1 VLSDDIELI
10 IQRDLNR
17 LPVLAEERWLPRRNP
32 ARVPLGLAS
41 ALAVFVAVVALLGVG
56 MTLQAAREA
65 RSTEPPQG
73 ATVGA
78 DFVLVQESPAPFE
91 PTTSVVAGGALTGSP
106 SCPAGQLPWIHVD
119 QKPPGDMPGTGAASA
134 ELAFRRANP
143 TLTQFTMYRWGD
155 TRPASADDPG
165 LRAASGI
172 AWIVAGTDTF
182 IAVAPSFGNPGETN
196 NWFAYPAKFL
206 GCGAPGNRRTRTA
219 PP

>member
-41 ALAVFVAVVALLGVG
+41 ALAVFVAVAALMAVGV
-56 MTLQAAREA
+56 TLQTVREA
-65 RSTEPPQG
+65 RPTEQPQG

-78 DFVLVQESPAPFE
+78 DFVLVQESPAPFK
-91 PTTSVVAGGALTGSP
+91 PTTSIVTGGAFNGSP
-106 SCPAGQLPWIHVD
+106 SCPAGQLPGIHVD
-119 QKPPGDMPGTGAASA
+119 QRPPGDMPGTGSASA

-143 TLTQFTMYRWGD
+143 TITQFTMYRWGD

-172 AWIVAGTDTF
+172 AWIVAGTETF
-182 IAVAPSFGNPGETN
+182 IAVAPSFGRPGETN
-196 NWFAYPAKFL
+196 NWFVYPATFI
-206 GCGAPGNRRTRTA
+206 GCRALPNQRVA

>member
-1 VLSDDIELI
+1 MLSDDIELI

-17 LPVLAEERWLPRRNP
+17 LSVLAEERWLPQRNR

-41 ALAVFVAVVALLGVG
+41 ATAVFVALVALIGVG
-56 MTLQAAREA
+56 VTLQAVREA
-65 RSTEPPQG
+65 RSTQQPQD

-91 PTTSVVAGGALTGSP
+91 PTTSIVAGGALTGSP
-106 SCPAGQLPWIHVD
+106 SCPAGQLPGIHVD
-119 QKPPGDMPGTGAASA
+119 QRPPGDMPGTGSASA

-143 TLTQFTMYRWGD
+143 TISRFTMYRWND
-155 TRPASADDPG
+155 SRPASPDDPG

-182 IAVAPSFGNPGETN
+182 IAVAPSFGKPGETN
-196 NWFAYPAKFL
+196 NWFVYPATFI
-206 GCGAPGNRRTRTA
+206 GCRAPANQRAA
-219 PP
+219 P

>member
-41 ALAVFVAVVALLGVG
+41 ALAVFVAVAALMAVGV
-56 MTLQAAREA
+56 TLQAVREA
-65 RSTEPPQG
+65 RPTEQPQG

-78 DFVLVQESPAPFE
+78 EFVLVQESPAPFG
-91 PTTSVVAGGALTGSP
+91 PTASAGGALTGSP
-106 SCPAGQLPWIHVD
+106 SCPAGQLPWIHVEHR
-119 QKPPGDMPGTGAASA
+119 PPGDVPGTGSASA

-143 TLTQFTMYRWGD
+143 TITQFTMYRWGD

-165 LRAASGI
+165 LRAASGS

-182 IAVAPSFGNPGETN
+182 IAVAASFGKPGETN
-196 NWFAYPAKFL
+196 NWFAHPAEFL